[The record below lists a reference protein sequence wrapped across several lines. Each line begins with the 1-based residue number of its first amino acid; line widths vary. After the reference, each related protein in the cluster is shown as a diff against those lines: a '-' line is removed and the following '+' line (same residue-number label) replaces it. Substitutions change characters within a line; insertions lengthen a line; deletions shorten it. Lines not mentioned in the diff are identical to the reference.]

1 MTERTDKAITLALIT
16 LAKAFET
23 AASSLRTISERELP
37 ETPPAKPCVA
47 PQFVPEP
54 LIEVPPGI
62 VSSSFNPAEVLM
74 AAQPTTDQPSAA
86 PSEDVSVTEF
96 QDLVGNQLWLID
108 EVGNVTVNGI
118 LRYVAPI
125 DDAAKSFTIIGPA
138 LWFRTALGRW
148 FKVGAKGTPEQQ
160 STNPET
166 PS

>member
-37 ETPPAKPCVA
+37 ETPPAKPCDA

-54 LIEVPPGI
+54 PIEVSPGI
-62 VSSSFNPAEVLM
+62 VSFSADPAVLM
-74 AAQPTTDQPSAA
+74 TAQPTTTQPSAA
-86 PSEDVSVTEF
+86 PGEDITVTEF
-96 QDLVGNQLWLID
+96 RDLVQDQLWLID

-148 FKVGAKGTPEQQ
+148 FKIGTEGAPEQQ

-166 PS
+166 PA